1 MPIAAQ
7 AQEDLLMSP
16 LWMFPALLLAILT
29 GFPVALTMLSLAV
42 IFGLH
47 SFGFEGLLHQC
58 IQKIEETAT
67 AQVLAA
73 VPLFIFMGAMFEQSG
88 ISNRLFDVIQMSVGT
103 IVMCV
108 IFAATSGV
116 VGATETVVGLLAIPP
131 MLRYGYN
138 KGLISGV
145 ICAGGALGTII
156 PPSVLA
162 VVIGPTAQA
171 DVGKVLLG
179 MFIPGFMLAGAYI
192 IYIVIRCTLRPQDG
206 PRVLLV
212 DNEPTLGRKLA
223 LTGAVLVPPLVVII
237 AVLGSM
243 MAGIAT
249 PTEASAT
256 GALGTVLLA
265 LAYRRLSWAVLVDA
279 TMRTVRIT
287 AMILTIVA
295 CGQMFAAVFVGSG
308 GLQIVQDFLLA
319 GGVGKYTLLFSVMTL
334 VFIAGFMLEPLVIIL
349 MVAPIVTPLIV
360 NVGFDREW
368 FCVLFLVMLQTG
380 YLTPPMAPSIFYLRG
395 IAPPEI
401 KLHHMYTG
409 IWPFI
414 GLQLLVVGVLILQ
427 PAFVTWLPDVV
438 RAGSR

>member
-1 MPIAAQ
+1 
-7 AQEDLLMSP
+7 
-16 LWMFPALLLAILT
+16 
-29 GFPVALTMLSLAV
+29 
-42 IFGLH
+42 
-47 SFGFEGLLHQC
+47 
-58 IQKIEETAT
+58 
-67 AQVLAA
+67 
-73 VPLFIFMGAMFEQSG
+73 MFEQSG
-88 ISNRLFDVIQMSVGT
+88 IANRLFDAIQMWIRRLPGGMAVGT
-103 IVMCV
+103 ILMCV

-145 ICAGGALGTII
+145 ICAGGALGTVI

-171 DVGKVLLG
+171 DVGKILLG

-192 IYIVIRCTLRPQDG
+192 VYIVIRCAIRPQDG
-206 PRVLLV
+206 PRVLLM
-212 DNEPTLGRKLA
+212 DSEPTLGQKLR
-223 LTGAVLVPPLVVII
+223 LTGAVLIPPVVVIV

-243 MAGIAT
+243 IAGIAT

-256 GALGTVLLA
+256 GALGTVMLA
-265 LAYRRLSWAVLVDA
+265 IIYRRFSWGVLVDA
-279 TMRTVRIT
+279 AMRTVRIT

-319 GGVGKYTLLFSVMTL
+319 GGVGKYTLLLAVMTI
-334 VFIAGFMLEPLVIIL
+334 VFISGFMLEPLVIIL

-414 GLQLLVVGVLILQ
+414 ALQLLVVGLLILQ
-427 PAFVTWLPDVV
+427 PALVTWLPDVV
-438 RAGSR
+438 RAASR

>member
-1 MPIAAQ
+1 
-7 AQEDLLMSP
+7 MSP
-16 LWMFPALLLAILT
+16 LWMFPALLVAILT
-29 GFPVALTMLSLAV
+29 GFPVALTMLSLAI
-42 IFGLH
+42 IFGLS
-47 SFGFEGLLHQC
+47 SFGFEGLLYQC
-58 IQKIEETAT
+58 IQKLEETAT

-73 VPLFIFMGAMFEQSG
+73 VPLFIFMGAMFEQTG
-88 ISNRLFDVIQMSVGT
+88 IAGRLFDVIQMWIRRLPGGLAVGT
-103 IVMCV
+103 VVMCV

-138 KGLISGV
+138 KGLISGT
-145 ICAGGALGTII
+145 ICAGGSLGTII

-162 VVIGPTAQA
+162 VVIGPTANA
-171 DVGKVLLG
+171 DVGRILLG
-179 MFIPGFMLAGAYI
+179 MFIPGLMLATTYV
-192 IYIVIRCTLRPQDG
+192 IYIVARCAIRPEDG
-206 PRVLLV
+206 PRVPKS
-212 DNEPTLGRKLA
+212 DNEPLLAQKLV
-223 LTGAVLVPPLVVII
+223 LTAKVLVPPLAVIV

-256 GALGTVLLA
+256 GALGTVILA
-265 LAYRRLSWAVLVDA
+265 IAYGHFSYSVLRDA
-279 TMRTVRIT
+279 AMRTVRIT

-308 GLQIVQDFLLA
+308 GLQLIQGFLTEF
-319 GGVGKYTLLFSVMTL
+319 GVGKYGLLILVL
-334 VFIAGFMLEPLVIIL
+334 LIVFIAGFMLEPLVIIL
-349 MVAPIVTPLIV
+349 MVIPITAPLVVTA
-360 NVGFDREW
+360 GFNKEW

-401 KLHHMYTG
+401 TLRHMYTG

-414 GLQLLVVGVLILQ
+414 GLQLCVVALIVIF
-427 PAFVTWLPDVV
+427 PEFVTWLPDVLTAT
-438 RAGSR
+438 R